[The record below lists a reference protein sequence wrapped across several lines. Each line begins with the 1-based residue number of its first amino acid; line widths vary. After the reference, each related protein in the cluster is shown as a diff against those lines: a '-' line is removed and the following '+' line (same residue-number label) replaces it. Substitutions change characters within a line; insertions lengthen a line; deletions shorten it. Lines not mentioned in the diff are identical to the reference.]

1 MASDR
6 DSLQTGAALHSGKL
20 AASDRRVIVVV
31 VLLAVLLCVPW
42 LERPFHTRGEPREA
56 LVSQAMLRTG
66 NWISPPAYDEAV
78 PSKPPFSHWL
88 ISLVSLPGGYVTEA
102 TARLPSALAFVGLVV
117 GFCIF
122 VSRRI
127 STPAAVA
134 ASLILLS
141 TSEWFRAAS
150 TCRVDTILAAS
161 LAGALFA
168 LFAWWERGYKG
179 IPFLAIALTSCATLT
194 KGPVGCVLPLSI
206 FSLFCWVRS
215 GCRLCVL
222 GGIVGRALMIALP
235 VILLTGIWYVLGYLE
250 RGEEFVEKVLYENV
264 QRFAGTMADE
274 PHKHSI
280 WYLFGMLAL
289 GVLPWT
295 IPLLRVFV
303 RRDAWRDV
311 SFQRIKD
318 LAPVVQFSLLAAG
331 VIILFFCIPSSKR
344 SVYLLPAYP
353 FIAILLGQVFQ
364 KCEQPVRGTLRTLS
378 LATYGI
384 VLLLLAIASVMYF
397 TPLFGVSLSTSAL
410 LESFTRLKIV
420 SLVVISALLALP
432 LRDSFRQV
440 SRTPVGQLAIAIL
453 VAITVV
459 SALVYDTIA
468 WQLSPKRWVFSQEFV
483 AQVAPGMHDRLYS
496 FGSEAYGAS
505 FYLQKQFSRIDS
517 GNIKDGAVVF
527 LEAKKKD
534 ELAKTLSASMR
545 EIYRYSSGVE
555 NPNKDVVVV
564 QLQGVAPAQV
574 PSHAGNVGSSHS
586 TP

>member
-1 MASDR
+1 VTSYR
-6 DSLQTGAALHSGKL
+6 DSLQTGAAIHSGKL
-20 AASDRRVIVVV
+20 APSDSR
-31 VLLAVLLCVPW
+31 AVLVVALLTILICVPW

-56 LVSQAMLRTG
+56 LVSQAMLYTG
-66 NWISPPAYDEAV
+66 NWISPPAYDGAV

-88 ISLVSLPGGYVTEA
+88 ISLASLPRGYVTEA

-161 LAGALFA
+161 MAGALFA

-206 FSLFCWVRS
+206 FSLFCWLRA
-215 GCRLCVL
+215 GCRLRAL
-222 GGIVGRALMIALP
+222 GGIVGRALMISFP
-235 VILLTGIWYVLGYLE
+235 VMVLTGIWYVLGYLA
-250 RGEEFVEKVLYENV
+250 RGDEFIEKVMYENV

-274 PHKHSI
+274 PHRHSI

-289 GVLPWT
+289 GILPWT
-295 IPLLRVFV
+295 IPLLRVLV
-303 RRDAWRDV
+303 RRTTWRDV
-311 SFQRIKD
+311 SLQRIKD
-318 LAPVVQFSLLAAG
+318 FAPLVQFSLLTAG

-353 FIAILLGQVFQ
+353 YIAILLGQVFQ
-364 KCEQPVRGTLRTLS
+364 KYEQPVRGTLRMLS

-384 VLLLLAIASVMYF
+384 ALLLLAIASVMYC
-397 TPLFGVSLSTSAL
+397 TPLFAVSLSISAL
-410 LESFTRLKIV
+410 LESFTPLKII
-420 SLVVISALLALP
+420 SLVVVSALLVLP
-432 LRDSFRQV
+432 LTDSFRQV
-440 SRTPVGQLAIAIL
+440 CRTPVGQLAVAIL
-453 VAITVV
+453 GAITVV
-459 SALVYDTIA
+459 SGLVYDTIA
-468 WQLSPKRWVFSQEFV
+468 WQLSPKRWVFSQGFV

-496 FGSEAYGAS
+496 FGTEAYGAS
-505 FYLQKQFSRIDS
+505 FYLQKPFSRIHA

-527 LEAKKKD
+527 LEARKKD
-534 ELAKTLSASMR
+534 ELAKTLSTSMR
-545 EIYRYSSGVE
+545 ELYRYSSGLE
-555 NPNKDVVVV
+555 NPKKDVLVV
-564 QLQGVAPAQV
+564 QLQGVAPEQV

-586 TP
+586 AP